1 MQTLNF
7 AQVLTHSKMFKNLL
21 NIRDYVRSFW
31 LQYKFFIFINTN
43 SFNPLTTNVPH
54 HIETSQLICNANQL
68 TGSYMIGNVGH

>member
-21 NIRDYVRSFW
+21 NIRDYVSSFW
-31 LQYKFFIFINTN
+31 LQYKFFIFFNTN